1 MVSVNSHYLMTYI
14 QSKQLLLDYRQHL
27 ESLISFLKI
36 AVEPPNI
43 DPIDLFA
50 VATNLVLT
58 GIKGDKKYYE
68 HKTMYLKISDCQVG
82 NRMRLGIGT
91 GEGRAYHL
99 Q

>member
-1 MVSVNSHYLMTYI
+1 MVSGNSHYFATYI

-27 ESLISFLKI
+27 EGLITFLKI
-36 AVEPPNI
+36 TVEPPNI

-58 GIKGDKKYYE
+58 GIKADKKYYE
-68 HKTMYLKISDCQVG
+68 HKTMYLKISDCQIG

-91 GEGRAYHL
+91 GEGRA
-99 Q
+99 

>member
-1 MVSVNSHYLMTYI
+1 MVSVNSHYFATYI

-27 ESLISFLKI
+27 EGLISFLKI
-36 AVEPPNI
+36 TVEPPNI

-58 GIKGDKKYYE
+58 GIKADKKYYE
-68 HKTMYLKISDCQVG
+68 HKTMYLKISDFQIG

-91 GEGRAYHL
+91 GEGRA
-99 Q
+99 